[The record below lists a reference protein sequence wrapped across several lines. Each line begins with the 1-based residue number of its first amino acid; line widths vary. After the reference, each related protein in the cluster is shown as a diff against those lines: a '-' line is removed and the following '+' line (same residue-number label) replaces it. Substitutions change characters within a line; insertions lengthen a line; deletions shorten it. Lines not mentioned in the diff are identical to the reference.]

1 MPATASG
8 WSRRIRLGFVNVES
22 NVAEAWVEVTPSD
35 LTVDDGGF
43 TDFTR
48 AYFVGTD
55 VTLTAEGMCGTKR
68 FKRWL
73 IDGVAQ
79 PRGQLTIDIT
89 VGDTPHLLHA
99 EYRSAF
105 KPPHDLGHQLN
116 VPEFDLGTRR

>member
-1 MPATASG
+1 M
-8 WSRRIRLGFVNVES
+8 
-22 NVAEAWVEVTPSD
+22 
-35 LTVDDGGF
+35 
-43 TDFTR
+43 
-48 AYFVGTD
+48 GTD